1 MQEILKNTKIAQ
13 KTLLNLTPGEKKRII
28 LEMARQIKLSQ
39 DEILQAN
46 KQDVALAQENHL
58 NSAMIERL
66 KLDEKKIGDILAS
79 LEQTANL
86 SDPIG
91 RVIDGW
97 VNHAGLRI
105 NKIAIPIGVVCVIY
119 ESRPNVSAEVASLCF
134 KSSNAVVLKGGS
146 EAQNSN
152 LAIIDAIKKALKQN
166 KIDENVITFLK
177 DFRHKDLDELLKMD
191 EFIDVIIPRGGE
203 KLVSYIAQNSK
214 IPVIKHDK
222 GMCHIFVDES
232 ADLASAVD
240 ICVNAKCQKPSACNA
255 VETLL
260 IHEAIAA
267 ELLPVLQAKFNE
279 FDVKIHG
286 ESDVA
291 QFMSVYE
298 ISEKSYETEYLDYEI
313 NIKIVR
319 NLDEAIEHI
328 SRYSSHHSEA
338 ILSRN
343 SANIDAFFAALDSA
357 CLYANASTRFSDG
370 FEFGFGAEIGISTN
384 KLHARG
390 PMGLNE
396 LTTYKYQIIGDN
408 DIRK

>member
-66 KLDEKKIGDILAS
+66 KLDEKKIADILAS
-79 LEQTANL
+79 LAHTANL
-86 SDPIG
+86 PDPIG

-166 KIDENVITFLK
+166 KIDEI
-177 DFRHKDLDELLKMD
+177 
-191 EFIDVIIPRGGE
+191 IDVIIPRGGE

-232 ADLASAVD
+232 ADLANAVD

-343 SANIDAFFAALDSA
+343 SANIDVFFAALDSA

>member
-313 NIKIVR
+313 NIKIVQ

>member
-46 KQDVALAQENHL
+46 KQDVALAQENGL
-58 NSAMIERL
+58 SSAMIERL
-66 KLDEKKIGDILAS
+66 KLDEKKIADILAS

-152 LAIIDAIKKALKQN
+152 LAIIGAIKKALKQN

>member
-66 KLDEKKIGDILAS
+66 KLDEKKIADILAS

-232 ADLASAVD
+232 ADLANAVD

-291 QFMSVYE
+291 QFMNVYE

>member
-46 KQDVALAQENHL
+46 KQDVALAQENGL
-58 NSAMIERL
+58 SSAMIERL
-66 KLDEKKIGDILAS
+66 KLDEKKIADILAS

-343 SANIDAFFAALDSA
+343 SANIDVFFAALDSA

>member
-46 KQDVALAQENHL
+46 KQDVAVAQENHL

-66 KLDEKKIGDILAS
+66 KLDEKKIADILAS

-86 SDPIG
+86 PDPIG

-240 ICVNAKCQKPSACNA
+240 ICVQCC
-255 VETLL
+255 
-260 IHEAIAA
+260 
-267 ELLPVLQAKFNE
+267 
-279 FDVKIHG
+279 
-286 ESDVA
+286 
-291 QFMSVYE
+291 
-298 ISEKSYETEYLDYEI
+298 
-313 NIKIVR
+313 
-319 NLDEAIEHI
+319 
-328 SRYSSHHSEA
+328 
-338 ILSRN
+338 
-343 SANIDAFFAALDSA
+343 
-357 CLYANASTRFSDG
+357 
-370 FEFGFGAEIGISTN
+370 
-384 KLHARG
+384 
-390 PMGLNE
+390 
-396 LTTYKYQIIGDN
+396 
-408 DIRK
+408 

>member
-66 KLDEKKIGDILAS
+66 KLDEKKIADILAS

-86 SDPIG
+86 PDPIG

-97 VNHAGLRI
+97 VNHPGLRI

>member
-66 KLDEKKIGDILAS
+66 KLDEKKIADILAS

-267 ELLPVLQAKFNE
+267 EFLPVLQAKFNE
-279 FDVKIHG
+279 FDVRIHG

>member
-46 KQDVALAQENHL
+46 KQDVALAQENGL
-58 NSAMIERL
+58 SSAMIERL

>member
-46 KQDVALAQENHL
+46 KQDVALAQENGL
-58 NSAMIERL
+58 SSAMIERL

-166 KIDENVITFLK
+166 KIDENVVTFLK

-313 NIKIVR
+313 NIKIVQ

>member
-46 KQDVALAQENHL
+46 KQDVALAQENGL
-58 NSAMIERL
+58 SSAMIERL

-166 KIDENVITFLK
+166 KIDENVVTFLK

-240 ICVNAKCQKPSACNA
+240 ICLNAKCQKPSACNA

-313 NIKIVR
+313 NIKIVQ

>member
-86 SDPIG
+86 PDPIG

-279 FDVKIHG
+279 FNVKIHG

-313 NIKIVR
+313 NKIGRAHV
-319 NLDEAIEHI
+319 
-328 SRYSSHHSEA
+328 
-338 ILSRN
+338 
-343 SANIDAFFAALDSA
+343 
-357 CLYANASTRFSDG
+357 
-370 FEFGFGAEIGISTN
+370 
-384 KLHARG
+384 
-390 PMGLNE
+390 
-396 LTTYKYQIIGDN
+396 
-408 DIRK
+408 

>member
-1 MQEILKNTKIAQ
+1 M
-13 KTLLNLTPGEKKRII
+13 
-28 LEMARQIKLSQ
+28 
-39 DEILQAN
+39 
-46 KQDVALAQENHL
+46 
-58 NSAMIERL
+58 
-66 KLDEKKIGDILAS
+66 
-79 LEQTANL
+79 
-86 SDPIG
+86 
-91 RVIDGW
+91 
-97 VNHAGLRI
+97 
-105 NKIAIPIGVVCVIY
+105 CVIY
-119 ESRPNVSAEVASLCF
+119 ESRPNVSAEAASLCF

>member
-46 KQDVALAQENHL
+46 KQDVALAQENGL
-58 NSAMIERL
+58 SSAMIERL

-267 ELLPVLQAKFNE
+267 ELLPGLQAKFNE

>member
-46 KQDVALAQENHL
+46 KQDVALAQENGL
-58 NSAMIERL
+58 SSAMIERL

-343 SANIDAFFAALDSA
+343 SANIDVFFAALDSA